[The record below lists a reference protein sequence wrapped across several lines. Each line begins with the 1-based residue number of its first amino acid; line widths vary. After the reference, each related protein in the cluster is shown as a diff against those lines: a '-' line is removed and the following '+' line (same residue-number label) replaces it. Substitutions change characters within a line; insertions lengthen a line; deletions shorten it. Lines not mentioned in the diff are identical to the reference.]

1 MPISVTC
8 PNGHKLKIKE
18 KYAGQTGLCPHCQAR
33 VLVPTLNE
41 DAVLEFLGP
50 APPPPPP
57 EEDPDSMPVY
67 HEPVRSSG
75 ASSIMSGTHVH
86 GSSILVRK
94 TKTCPKCKHQIA
106 ARFDLCPHCGL
117 YFTNWDEIERRLHLR
132 CSNCATE
139 HPIGTPTCTE
149 CGQSLSDAPSAPPAH
164 K

>member
-1 MPISVTC
+1 MPIAVTC

-33 VLVPTLNE
+33 VLVPALNE
-41 DAVLEFLGP
+41 DAVLDFLGP

-67 HEPVRSSG
+67 QEPARTGSG
-75 ASSIMSGTHVH
+75 ASSIMSGTHIH

-94 TKTCPKCKHQIA
+94 TKICPKCKHQIA
-106 ARFDLCPHCGL
+106 AKFDLCPHCGL

-132 CSNCATE
+132 CPSCSAE
-139 HPIGTPTCTE
+139 YVPGTPTCAD
-149 CGQSLSDAPSAPPAH
+149 CGQTLPVESAPTH

>member
-1 MPISVTC
+1 MPIAVTC

-18 KYAGQTGLCPHCQAR
+18 KYAGQTGLCPHCQSR
-33 VLVPTLNE
+33 VLVPSLNE
-41 DAVLEFLGP
+41 DAVLDFLGP

-67 HEPVRSSG
+67 HEPARTGSG
-75 ASSIMSGTHVH
+75 ASSIMSGTHIH

-94 TKTCPKCKHQIA
+94 TKICPKCKHQIA
-106 ARFDLCPHCGL
+106 AKFDLCPHCGL

-132 CSNCATE
+132 CPGCSAEYAPGTANC
-139 HPIGTPTCTE
+139 PD
-149 CGQSLSDAPSAPPAH
+149 CGQTLPVESAPTGH

>member
-1 MPISVTC
+1 MPIAVTC
-8 PNGHKLKIKE
+8 PNGHQLKIKE

-41 DAVLEFLGP
+41 DAVLDFLGP

-67 HEPVRSSG
+67 HEAPRTGSG
-75 ASSIMSGTHVH
+75 SSSILTGSHIH
-86 GSSILVRK
+86 GSSILMRK
-94 TKTCPKCKHQIA
+94 TKLCPKCKHQIA
-106 ARFDLCPHCGL
+106 AKFDLCPHCGL

-132 CSNCATE
+132 CLSCNAEYQPGATNC
-139 HPIGTPTCTE
+139 PE
-149 CGQSLSDAPSAPPAH
+149 CGTALPVEQAPTH

>member
-1 MPISVTC
+1 MPIAVTC

-33 VLVPTLNE
+33 VLVPALNE
-41 DAVLEFLGP
+41 DAVLDFLGP

-67 HEPVRSSG
+67 QEPARTGSG
-75 ASSIMSGTHVH
+75 ASSIMSGTHIH

-94 TKTCPKCKHQIA
+94 TKICPKCKHQIA
-106 ARFDLCPHCGL
+106 AKFDLCPHCGL

-132 CSNCATE
+132 CPSCSAEYAPGTATCAD
-139 HPIGTPTCTE
+139 
-149 CGQSLSDAPSAPPAH
+149 CGQALPVESAPTH

>member
-1 MPISVTC
+1 MPIAVTC

-33 VLVPTLNE
+33 VLVPALNE
-41 DAVLEFLGP
+41 DAVLDFLGP

-67 HEPVRSSG
+67 QEPARTGSG
-75 ASSIMSGTHVH
+75 ASSIMSGTHIH

-94 TKTCPKCKHQIA
+94 TKICPKCKHQIA
-106 ARFDLCPHCGL
+106 AKFDLCPHCGL

-132 CSNCATE
+132 CPSCSSEYVPGTATCAD
-139 HPIGTPTCTE
+139 
-149 CGQSLSDAPSAPPAH
+149 CGQTLPVESAPTH